1 MADPTHEELADQLIY
16 ELSQFEID
24 CSHTQAD
31 LLIRDLELVLEKNK
45 VVNLTRIEALRDA
58 VTLHLVDSLVPLGTK
73 TFKPS
78 EGLRFL
84 DIGTGA
90 GFPGIPL
97 VIMTGMEGLLIDS
110 VGKKVTAVNEF
121 IHELSLTSCKAEA
134 IRAEVLAQRVPGSF
148 DYVFA
153 RAVAQSNVII
163 EYAAP
168 LLKLGG
174 SLILEKANLSESELQ
189 NANYASQICGLQRL
203 SRDSLEFPRGLG
215 HREILTYQKVAK
227 PHIKLPRA
235 NGMAK
240 KHPLVPKSNLCNVS
254 TLK

>member
-110 VGKKVTAVNEF
+110 VGKKVNAVNEF
-121 IHELSLTSCKAEA
+121 I
-134 IRAEVLAQRVPGSF
+134 
-148 DYVFA
+148 Y
-153 RAVAQSNVII
+153 
-163 EYAAP
+163 
-168 LLKLGG
+168 
-174 SLILEKANLSESELQ
+174 
-189 NANYASQICGLQRL
+189 
-203 SRDSLEFPRGLG
+203 
-215 HREILTYQKVAK
+215 
-227 PHIKLPRA
+227 
-235 NGMAK
+235 
-240 KHPLVPKSNLCNVS
+240 
-254 TLK
+254 